1 MVQYFGMGYDGML
14 LAMELGK
21 EEAANGTEIEKVWD
35 CAFEFYGR
43 LRG

>member
-1 MVQYFGMGYDGML
+1 MLYMHGMGYDDML

-21 EEAANGTEIEKVWD
+21 EEAANGTEIEKAWD